1 MTQAGRRGGARGRT
15 HESSQERSPLFFALS
30 RARVWTGAAAAGN
43 ETPDAGQPE
52 ALARVSLVQVSPDS
66 RWAPIFFF
74 NYLRVTGPGVWP
86 GPGGGGSWER
96 DTGRRPGCGPGRGGG
111 SWERDTVTVIGRRRL
126 CRGGSCS
133 PGRSASPAG
142 PDSDSEA
149 QRAALGLGPGVG
161 T

>member
-1 MTQAGRRGGARGRT
+1 MAAPGAVTQAGRRGGARGRT

-86 GPGGGGSWER
+86 GPG
-96 DTGRRPGCGPGRGGG
+96 PG
-111 SWERDTVTVIGRRRL
+111 
-126 CRGGSCS
+126 
-133 PGRSASPAG
+133 AAAAG
-142 PDSDSEA
+142 NETPDA
-149 QRAALGLGPGVG
+149 GQGAARAGVAVAG
-161 T
+161 NETPSR